1 MKMLNLLIIWK
12 FGLKGKKINKVE
24 KTTWDGYYNS
34 TIKHLIPYF
43 EPLNLNIKDLK
54 PKHIVDYYNYK
65 FSHGRCYG
73 KAGGLSNKS
82 IKEHSIVIKNALDS
96 ALIEKLIDKNPAA
109 HVPLPKRNEQQNRY
123 F

>member
-1 MKMLNLLIIWK
+1 M
-12 FGLKGKKINKVE
+12 KGKKINKVE

-34 TIKHLIPYF
+34 TRKHLIPYF

-82 IKEHSIVIKNALDS
+82 IKEHSIVIKNALNS